1 MARSA
6 PLSGRSIIVAD
17 TGALYALMDASDAWH
32 DDIVAWWSNDPHG
45 LRDIRVPVT
54 VLPELS
60 YLLATR
66 ISPDAEITFA
76 AAVVAGEFILE
87 PLDDDD
93 VVRSAE
99 IMRQYRDLP
108 LGFVDASLVAIAERL
123 DAREILTTDR
133 RHFRV
138 VRPQHVRSLA
148 LVPSQPG
155 HQR

>member
-1 MARSA
+1 MARPARVNS
-6 PLSGRSIIVAD
+6 RSIILAD
-17 TGALYALMDASDAWH
+17 TGALYALIDASDSWH
-32 DDIVAWWSNDPHG
+32 ASVVAWWSHDPLG

-60 YLLATR
+60 YLLSTR
-66 ISPDAEITFA
+66 LSPDAEIAFTD
-76 AAVVAGEFILE
+76 AVAAGEFVVE

-93 VVRSAE
+93 LVRSAE

-133 RHFRV
+133 RHFGV
-138 VRPQHVRSLA
+138 VRPQHIRSFA
-148 LVPSQPG
+148 LSPLQL
-155 HQR
+155 